1 MKKRIVLTA
10 LLVFVLQCL
19 PLTAFAAAK
28 YDPYGVVNWNNVA
41 NYTYNAAQKVYGA
54 AKWYF
59 TPSNPPQNS
68 AFNRTVNYTKNVVN
82 NAVQVIW

>member
-19 PLTAFAAAK
+19 PLTALRA
-28 YDPYGVVNWNNVA
+28 NTISRWLMNNVQIS
-41 NYTYNAAQKVYGA
+41 YNSPKGLWGG
-54 AKWYF
+54 KNGIF
-59 TPSNPPQNS
+59 LRIPQNS
-68 AFNRTVNYTKNVVN
+68 ALNRTVNYTKNVVN